1 MQRIRSLIRLLARRS
16 RRPSQPLKRRTTVNG
31 SPDASP
37 CRGDEV
43 DIAGRG
49 REPEVM
55 PKTRTILIWN
65 VPVELH
71 RSLKTRAAVEGLSLS
86 EYVLHEISKAAED
99 PPRREHVGRLTG
111 RASVRLEQSAADLIR
126 AHRDLR

>member
-1 MQRIRSLIRLLARRS
+1 
-16 RRPSQPLKRRTTVNG
+16 
-31 SPDASP
+31 
-37 CRGDEV
+37 
-43 DIAGRG
+43 
-49 REPEVM
+49 M

-71 RSLKTRAAVEGLSLS
+71 RSLKTRAAVEGFSLS

-111 RASVRLEQSAADLIR
+111 RAYVRLEQSAADLIR
-126 AHRDLR
+126 AHRDVR